1 MEIEEQ
7 LMDQHLRQ
15 DKPRVIL
22 EVCRALEK
30 VKVRREKIDKDTQYK
45 LDSYKRKTL
54 EKMEQYKKEKSSN
67 MWKCER

>member
-1 MEIEEQ
+1 
-7 LMDQHLRQ
+7 MDQHLRQ